1 MSNYFIDHRIFN
13 IYFFILLLVTVY
25 MVILFRVNYFFFLF
39 FFFYRIPRV
48 ISLSYDLQRVTFLTT
63 TRSVKSFIVSVNL
76 ENNRICFGILLS
88 RVISILITFKL
99 HRSITLTF
107 NRS

>member
-1 MSNYFIDHRIFN
+1 
-13 IYFFILLLVTVY
+13 
-25 MVILFRVNYFFFLF
+25 MVIPFRVNYFFFF
-39 FFFYRIPRV
+39 FIIVFHVLTYN
-48 ISLSYDLQRVTFLTT
+48 LQRLTFLTT

-88 RVISILITFKL
+88 ILITFKL

>member
-39 FFFYRIPRV
+39 FFYRIPRV
-48 ISLSYDLQRVTFLTT
+48 ISLNYDLQRVTFLTT